1 MIYLKSKSNK
11 PTEQKNIPDLGLAY
25 STTSQQVNWHNME
38 MNEQQ
43 GRNGNLLNWLSQI
56 KKKNNLCHNN
66 WLYKMHSTEESDVT
80 FFFFPWQFC
89 PFLVGQG

>member
-38 MNEQQ
+38 INEQQ
-43 GRNGNLLNWLSQI
+43 GGNRNLLNKFLFSQI
-56 KKKNNLCHNN
+56 KKKKNLCHNN
-66 WLYKMHSTEESDVT
+66 WLYKMHSTVCMST
-80 FFFFPWQFC
+80 WS
-89 PFLVGQG
+89 